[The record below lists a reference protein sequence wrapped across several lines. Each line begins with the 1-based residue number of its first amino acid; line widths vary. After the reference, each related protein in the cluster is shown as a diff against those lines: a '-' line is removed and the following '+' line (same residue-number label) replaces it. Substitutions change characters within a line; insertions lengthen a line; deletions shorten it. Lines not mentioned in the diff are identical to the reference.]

1 MRRLCIGIFGIVF
14 VLLLAAP
21 AGFTAQ
27 QQSQTQ
33 QQPATT
39 GSSQPSQTQ
48 AQQQPAA
55 TDASQQPQTQDQTAT
70 SDEDE
75 TMKGVKPGSEKDVNS
90 IGNRGVGK
98 GVNLVFPAARDRA
111 RETGGHGSRKDR
123 QNDQ

>member
-1 MRRLCIGIFGIVF
+1 MCCFGRVRPGS
-14 VLLLAAP
+14 LLNSSADPAA
-21 AGFTAQ
+21 ATTTSSS
-27 QQSQTQ
+27 QQSQ
-33 QQPATT
+33 A
-39 GSSQPSQTQ
+39 Q

-75 TMKGVKPGSEKDVNS
+75 TVKGVKPGSEKDVNS

-98 GVNLVFPAARDRA
+98 GMNLYSLEREIAH

-123 QNDQ
+123 QDDQ